1 MLIFSWNLIKARTCS
16 ERVEKINGENQCE
29 VVKGMRKIAKLTG
42 TTLLLLLSA
51 GSAIAAERPAEL
63 TTQQLAQR
71 IPAGRSV
78 RGIVKSVVGDVLI
91 IQPKDGK
98 TKTVTVP
105 KRLRAYLG
113 QILGSEVIVTP
124 NSISMAPPPAPVV
137 QRPKPIQFPQ
147 SSPPAPT
154 PPAQIPTVTP
164 PPPTPV
170 PAPVPSVP
178 RPIIPQTW

>member
-1 MLIFSWNLIKARTCS
+1 MK
-16 ERVEKINGENQCE
+16 KIRESLENQCE
-29 VVKGMRKIAKLTG
+29 VVKGMQKIAKLTG
-42 TTLLLLLSA
+42 TALFLLLSA
-51 GSAIAAERPAEL
+51 GSALAAERPAEL
-63 TTQQLAQR
+63 TTQQLAQSS

-105 KRLRAYLG
+105 KRLRGYLG
-113 QILGSEVIVTP
+113 QILGSEVIVTS
-124 NSISMAPPPAPVV
+124 NTIYMAPPPAPVV
-137 QRPKPIQFPQ
+137 QRPRPIQFPQ

-154 PPAQIPTVTP
+154 PPTRVPTVTP

-170 PAPVPSVP
+170 PTPIPSVP
-178 RPIIPQTW
+178 RQIIPQTW

>member
-1 MLIFSWNLIKARTCS
+1 
-16 ERVEKINGENQCE
+16 
-29 VVKGMRKIAKLTG
+29 MRKIAKLTG
-42 TTLLLLLSA
+42 TTLFLLLSA
-51 GSAIAAERPAEL
+51 SSAIAAERPAEL

-71 IPAGRSV
+71 SVPSGRDV

-105 KRLRAYLG
+105 KRLRGYLG

-124 NSISMAPPPAPVV
+124 NSISMAPPPPPVV

-154 PPAQIPTVTP
+154 PPTQVPTVTP

-170 PAPVPSVP
+170 PAPFPSVP